1 MQKNILTFLVIA
13 ALCSTTALWAKS
25 GSGSS
30 KATPAKATTTKKSTK
45 KKKAKASKVSAKGSW
60 RNRGQKQI
68 ADDRTRE
75 IQTALAREGYLTGEP
90 TGVMDDRTKAALSK
104 LQSDNGWQTK
114 IVPDSRALIKLGLGP
129 DQSNIINPGSAA
141 LATPA
146 TAAGNQ

>member
-1 MQKNILTFLVIA
+1 VRKNILTFLLVA
-13 ALCSTTALWAKS
+13 AVCSTGTLWARA
-25 GSGSS
+25 GSS
-30 KATPAKATTTKKSTK
+30 ASKSKTAKATTTKKSTK
-45 KKKAKASKVSAKGSW
+45 KKKAKVKKGSW

-75 IQTALAREGYLTGEP
+75 IQTALVREGYLTGEP

-104 LQSDNGWQTK
+104 LQADNGWQTK

-141 LATPA
+141 LATPV
-146 TAAGNQ
+146 TSAGNQ